1 MGGLARAPG
10 PRRAARL
17 IRWVDALK
25 AGPLAS
31 GEARVWLVEPA
42 GAIAAEALRRVRPTA
57 ADHADAA
64 LHAGEARGAERL
76 RRRLLLR
83 VLAAAAL
90 GVAPD
95 AVEAAR
101 EPGGRPA
108 IRAPRPLHAAVA
120 RRDGWAALAIAA
132 SPVGVDLERPIS
144 PAPLDLLPEA
154 ERAQARAASP
164 DETANRFARLWA
176 AREACLKATGA
187 GLDGAPAIS
196 ARLLDARRAE
206 VRGPWGVVVVELRSA
221 GALVIAAVVLPVA
234 GCDRAAAAV

>member
-1 MGGLARAPG
+1 MGGLARPSR

-17 IRWVDALK
+17 IRWVDAAD
-25 AGPLAS
+25 AGPLAP

-57 ADHADAA
+57 ADLADAA

-83 VLAAAAL
+83 VLAADVL

-95 AVEAAR
+95 GVEAAR
-101 EPGGRPA
+101 EPGGRPL

-132 SPVGVDLERPIS
+132 SPVGVDLEAPTS
-144 PAPLDLLPEA
+144 PAPLDLLPAA
-154 ERAQARAASP
+154 ERAAARAASP
-164 DETANRFARLWA
+164 DETALRFARLWA

-187 GLDGAPAIS
+187 GLEGAHAIS
-196 ARLLDARRAE
+196 ARLLDAQRAK
-206 VRGPWGVVVVELRSA
+206 VHGPWGEAEVELRPA
-221 GALVIAAVVLPVA
+221 GALVVAAVVLPPA
-234 GCDRAAAAV
+234 GCDRASVAV